1 MYAIQGLWSAAQ
13 LELPIAF
20 IIIKNGCY
28 EALHEFGRHFGLGRL
43 PGTELPQLDF
53 SGLAQSQG
61 VQSIR
66 VERPQDLERA
76 LRAAFQ
82 SAKPMLLEVVVE
94 PAEAFSGAT

>member
-1 MYAIQGLWSAAQ
+1 
-13 LELPIAF
+13 
-20 IIIKNGCY
+20 
-28 EALHEFGRHFGLGRL
+28 LGRL

-66 VERPQDLERA
+66 VERPQDLDRA
-76 LRAAFQ
+76 LHAAFQ
-82 SAKPMLLEVVVE
+82 AAKPMLLEVVVE